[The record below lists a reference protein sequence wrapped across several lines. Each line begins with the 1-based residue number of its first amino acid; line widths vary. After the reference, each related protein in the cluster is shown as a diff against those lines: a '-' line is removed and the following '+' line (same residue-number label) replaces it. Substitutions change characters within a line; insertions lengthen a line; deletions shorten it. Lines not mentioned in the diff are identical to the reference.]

1 MEKALLAVLTDAER
15 LLVLETEPAALA
27 ALDEDAVGE
36 LHARVRRARNK
47 YVGQYRRGGATKV
60 RGTGGRG
67 KARQQNTTARTKA
80 EAFEQAL
87 SRVSR
92 RYAVLQ
98 SPRSTRQ
105 PRRRAGR
112 SRPAAQR
119 RRPRTPP
126 RRPRRRARP
135 RRRVRPSPRPPRPAT
150 VRSRAPPPPSDARRP
165 VPPEP
170 AARSRATPAEG
181 PGSTPARRP
190 CSMSPKWWDCAV
202 QLHNPTTS
210 FGEARASS
218 GGAG

>member
-92 RYAVLQ
+92 RYAVLAKE
-98 SPRSTRQ
+98 SAAELKAERLAAARGDKP
-105 PRRRAGR
+105 AGR
-112 SRPAAQR
+112 AA
-119 RRPRTPP
+119 
-126 RRPRRRARP
+126 AA
-135 RRRVRPSPRPPRPAT
+135 PSSSKDTTA
-150 VRSRAPPPPSDARRP
+150 S
-165 VPPEP
+165 
-170 AARSRATPAEG
+170 ATPARKAAAPRAPKPATAKTG
-181 PGSTPARRP
+181 DRAVKSPATAKRRAATRATGARRQVTRD
-190 CSMSPKWWDCAV
+190 S
-202 QLHNPTTS
+202 
-210 FGEARASS
+210 R
-218 GGAG
+218 

>member
-36 LHARVRRARNK
+36 LHARVRRARNT

-92 RYAVLQ
+92 RYAVLAKESAAQ
-98 SPRSTRQ
+98 LKAERLAAARGDKPAGRAAAASSSKAATASATSARKAATPRAPKPTTAKTGDRAVKSPATAK
-105 PRRRAGR
+105 RRA
-112 SRPAAQR
+112 A
-119 RRPRTPP
+119 T
-126 RRPRRRARP
+126 RA
-135 RRRVRPSPRPPRPAT
+135 T
-150 VRSRAPPPPSDARRP
+150 GARRQ
-165 VPPEP
+165 V
-170 AARSRATPAEG
+170 SRD
-181 PGSTPARRP
+181 SR
-190 CSMSPKWWDCAV
+190 
-202 QLHNPTTS
+202 
-210 FGEARASS
+210 
-218 GGAG
+218 